1 MIRIEDVEIIPNAVK
16 VSQSITIRVAAR
28 EANWNEVLEW
38 YSSWDDLKIKLLN
51 WQTLKDI

>member
-1 MIRIEDVEIIPNAVK
+1 MIRIEDVEIMPNTVK
-16 VSQSITIRVAAR
+16 VSQAITIRVVAR